1 MGDDPAVHTLT
12 PTRRSTTITIP
23 PWRLRRSPPSFV
35 EGLQTGDV
43 LLIRTGSGI
52 GRIVRALDRTPF
64 NHCAIH
70 LGDGRMVHVL
80 PPKSLRGNCVAV
92 QPFDEMVATLEP
104 QLIEARRP
112 PADLGVP
119 LAAGALD
126 LHELAPAFSYNDL
139 LVLAV
144 VADTSDRLA
153 DAIGPVGPYLADQS
167 EWELL
172 LGAHFGVAGPE
183 AITCSELV
191 LRSLPAE
198 AKSLIPR
205 ARRQVPDAWQQPID
219 PTEPLA
225 DELAEV
231 LDRLPVPSA
240 RLHRR
245 RGYTPAIAALGD
257 YAVAS
262 GKDDLE
268 TPQLRVALSVLR
280 HLTADF
286 NERTPFD
293 LPRLKGLL
301 DEVLGASRGEWL
313 ARLTT
318 PGDLARSSAVLRP
331 IGLQWTD
338 RHD

>member
-1 MGDDPAVHTLT
+1 
-12 PTRRSTTITIP
+12 
-23 PWRLRRSPPSFV
+23 
-35 EGLQTGDV
+35 V

-70 LGDGRMVHVL
+70 VGDQRMVHVL
-80 PPKSLRGNCVAV
+80 PPKSLRGNCVAI
-92 QPFDEMVATLEP
+92 QSFDEMVTTLEP
-104 QLIEARRP
+104 HLIEARRP
-112 PADLGVP
+112 PAAIGP
-119 LAAGALD
+119 SLATGALD

-139 LVLAV
+139 LVLAA

-153 DAIGPVGPYLADQS
+153 DAIGPIGPYLADQS

-172 LGAHFGVAGPE
+172 LGAHFGVAGAD

-198 AKSLIPR
+198 AKTLIPR
-205 ARRQVPDAWQQPID
+205 SRRSVPDAWQQPID
-219 PTEPLA
+219 PHEPLA
-225 DELAEV
+225 VELASIMA
-231 LDRLPVPSA
+231 RLPPPSP

-257 YAVAS
+257 YAIAT
-262 GKDDLE
+262 GRDDLE
-268 TPQLRVALSVLR
+268 ASHLRVALSVLR

-286 NERTPFD
+286 TERTPFD
-293 LPRLKGLL
+293 LRRLRDLL
-301 DEVLGASRGEWL
+301 DEVLGAARGEWS

-318 PGDLARSSAVLRP
+318 PGDLARSTTALRP
-331 IGLQWTD
+331 IGLRWAGLD
-338 RHD
+338 N

>member
-1 MGDDPAVHTLT
+1 M
-12 PTRRSTTITIP
+12 
-23 PWRLRRSPPSFV
+23 
-35 EGLQTGDV
+35 

-70 LGDGRMVHVL
+70 VGDRHMVHVL
-80 PPKSLRGNCVAV
+80 PPKSLRGNCVAI

-104 QLIEARRP
+104 QLMEARRP
-112 PADLGVP
+112 PTDLGRP
-119 LAAGALD
+119 LAAGALEM
-126 LHELAPAFSYNDL
+126 HQVAPAFSYNDL
-139 LVLAV
+139 LVLAS

-153 DAIGPVGPYLADQS
+153 DAISPIGPYLADQS

-172 LGAHFGVAGPE
+172 LGAHFGVAGAD

-198 AKSLIPR
+198 AMSLIPR
-205 ARRQVPDAWQQPID
+205 TRRSVPDAWQEPID
-219 PTEPLA
+219 PADPLA

-231 LDRLPVPSA
+231 LARLPTPSA

-257 YAVAS
+257 YALAS
-262 GKDDLE
+262 GRDDLE
-268 TPQLRVALSVLR
+268 TPHLRVALSVLR
-280 HLTADF
+280 HLAADF

-293 LPRLKGLL
+293 LDRLRELL
-301 DEVLGASRGEWL
+301 DEVLGAARGEWST
-313 ARLTT
+313 RLTT
-318 PGDLARSSAVLRP
+318 PGDLARATASLRP
-331 IGLQWTD
+331 IGLRWTGL
-338 RHD
+338 HD